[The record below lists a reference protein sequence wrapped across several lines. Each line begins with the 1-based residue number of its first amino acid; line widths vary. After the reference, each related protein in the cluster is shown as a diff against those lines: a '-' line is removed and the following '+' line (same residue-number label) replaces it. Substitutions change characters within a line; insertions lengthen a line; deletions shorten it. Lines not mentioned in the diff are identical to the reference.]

1 MNWEVDAEFC
11 WFWRM
16 ETMMMVIG
24 SGPLVSCDGP
34 RAAAA
39 AAKEQTLVNKT
50 SSSSSSFS
58 CSSSSSRLHSK
69 FKPATSVVPSRV
81 GVFWGNEKRVW
92 DFFGKQFVFR
102 KGLKTGVQRHPLTP
116 SKLAIG
122 RFPKG
127 VTTTVM
133 ELFCKTDTE
142 HCGAIFEDVP
152 HVTDW
157 LPDLQV
163 FHHMTFN
170 PNPDLT

>member
-1 MNWEVDAEFC
+1 
-11 WFWRM
+11 M

-24 SGPLVSCDGP
+24 SGPLVSCDGS

-39 AAKEQTLVNKT
+39 ANEQNLVNKT
-50 SSSSSSFS
+50 S
-58 CSSSSSRLHSK
+58 SSSSSRLHSK
-69 FKPATSVVPSRV
+69 FKPATSVVPSRG

-92 DFFGKQFVFR
+92 DFLRKQFVFR

-163 FHHMTFN
+163 FDHMTFN